1 MQANLLYRSEIN
13 SSENLAII
21 VQDLQQAQAYCA
33 NEQVWQ
39 YLQQQVNDDN
49 KAKHQLI
56 HLNQYTHH
64 TFVLYSPVQEN
75 KPAHLVKEDFRKAGH
90 SLSDLLDQEILSDLQ
105 IFAVADDAY
114 AGECTL
120 DVAEG
125 LLLSVYQFLKYKKD
139 PKYHPLIELRLSGAT
154 LNAEKAEELKNIVE
168 GTFAARDLV
177 NEPFVYLTAPQL
189 SEEIK
194 KLGNEAGFEVEVFDK
209 AGIEAHN
216 MEGLLTVNKGSID
229 PPTFNILTH
238 KPDNA
243 INEQPYI
250 LVGKGVVYDTG
261 GLSIKPT
268 GNSMDFM
275 KSDMG
280 GAAAVIGSLYALAK
294 NKASLYVVGLI
305 PATDNRPGQ
314 NAIAP
319 GDVITY
325 SNGKSVE
332 IMNTDAEGRLILAD
346 ALIYAKKYNPKLV
359 LDFATLTGSAVRALG
374 NEAMVM
380 VGTAER
386 TAKNE
391 LINSS
396 ETTFERMVEL
406 PLWEEYGASLES
418 DIADINNLGTSEA
431 QAIIAG
437 KFLEHFVEG
446 YPWIHLDIA
455 GTAYLHKP
463 QTYKGK
469 NGTGS
474 GVRLMYHFLTNLAN

>member
-1 MQANLLYRSEIN
+1 MQVNLLYRSDIN
-13 SSENLAII
+13 ASQNLVVI
-21 VQDLQQAQAYCA
+21 VQDLQQAQSYCA
-33 NEQVWQ
+33 SEQVWQ
-39 YLQQQVNDDN
+39 YLQKQVKDEN
-49 KAKHQLI
+49 KEKVKLI
-56 HLNQYTHH
+56 HLNQFTHH
-64 TFVLYSPVQEN
+64 TFVLYSPPQN
-75 KPAHLVKEDFRKAGH
+75 KAAYYLKESYRKKGH
-90 SLSDLLDQEILSDLQ
+90 EIASILAREDLSDLQ
-105 IFAVADDAY
+105 ITNAITSDLVYEAV
-114 AGECTL
+114 L

-125 LLLSVYQFLKYKKD
+125 ILLSTYHFLKYKSD
-139 PKYHPLIELRLSGAT
+139 PRKLHPLVQLTLSGQGLTEDKITT
-154 LNAEKAEELKNIVE
+154 LNNIVQ
-168 GTFAARDLV
+168 GTFAARNLV

-194 KLGNEAGFEVEVFDK
+194 KLGKEAGFEVEVFDK
-209 AGIEAHN
+209 AQIQAHN
-216 MEGLLTVNKGSID
+216 MEGLLTVNKGSLD

-238 KPDNA
+238 KPANA
-243 INEQPYI
+243 VNEQPYI

-261 GLSIKPT
+261 GLSLKPT

-280 GAAAVIGSLYALAK
+280 GAAAVVGSLYALAK
-294 NKASLYVVGLI
+294 NNAPVYVIGLI

-346 ALIYAKKYNPKLV
+346 ALIYAARFKPQLV

-374 NEAMVM
+374 NHAMVM

-386 TAKNE
+386 DIKSQ
-391 LINSS
+391 LLNSS
-396 ETTFERMVEL
+396 EQTYERMVEL
-406 PLWEEYGASLES
+406 PLWEEYGEPLES
-418 DIADINNLGTSEA
+418 DIADINNLGISEA

-437 KFLEHFVEG
+437 KFLEHFVDN

-474 GVRLMYHFLTNLAN
+474 GVRLMYHFLTNLVN

>member
-1 MQANLLYRSEIN
+1 MQVNLLY
-13 SSENLAII
+13 SSDIDSNQNLVVI
-21 VQDLQQAQAYCA
+21 VQDLKQAQTYCA
-33 NEQVWQ
+33 SEQVWS
-39 YLQQQVNDDN
+39 YLQEQITDDN
-49 KAKHQLI
+49 KDQIKLI
-56 HLNQYTHH
+56 HLNQFTHH
-64 TFVLYSPVQEN
+64 TFVLYSPPQEN
-75 KPAHLVKEDFRKAGH
+75 KPAYQAKETYRKHGH
-90 SLSDLLDQEILSDLQ
+90 KVATILDSERLSDLQ
-105 IFAVADDAY
+105 ITTADANAY
-114 AGECTL
+114 EGVL

-125 LLLSVYQFLKYKKD
+125 VLLSTYRFLKYKKD
-139 PKYHPLIELRLSGAT
+139 PKPHPLKNLILSANGLDEARVTELLNVVKAT
-154 LNAEKAEELKNIVE
+154 CVS
-168 GTFAARDLV
+168 RDLV

-194 KLGNEAGFEVEVFDK
+194 KLGEEAGFGVEVFDK
-209 AGIEAHN
+209 AQIQAHN
-216 MEGLLTVNKGSID
+216 MEGLLTVNKGSLD

-238 KPDNA
+238 KPENA
-243 INEQPYI
+243 VNEQPYI

-261 GLSIKPT
+261 GLSLKPT

-294 NKASLYVVGLI
+294 NNVPVYVIGLI

-346 ALIYAKKYNPKLV
+346 ALIYAAKFKPQLV

-374 NEAMVM
+374 NHGMVM
-380 VGTAER
+380 MGTAER
-386 TAKNE
+386 NIKNE
-391 LINSS
+391 LLNSS
-396 ETTFERMVEL
+396 EDTYERMVEL
-406 PLWEEYGASLES
+406 PLWAEYGEPLKS
-418 DIADINNLGTSEA
+418 DIADINNLGTAEA

-437 KFLEHFVEG
+437 KFLELFVDTN
-446 YPWIHLDIA
+446 YPWIHFDIA

-474 GVRLMYHFLTNLAN
+474 GVRLMYHFLTNLIK